1 MTESMEKLLKQTR
14 LDSNLS
20 IEDIAQELRIRKEHL
35 KQFEK
40 KIPDPLSVYEL
51 GYLRS
56 YAKYLGLDVSD
67 YIAHRKERDIAAAQ
81 AIKEAKKNQFLNVI
95 KKPRSSI
102 IITISACALVA
113 SILLLGVMSK
123 KTPVSDTTQDQEQ
136 STTIQQ
142 DFLVEQKGP
151 YEYLI
156 TGIGSN
162 SDINMVARAKTS
174 FTILDPTTNKIIS
187 SGAIQSGQPL
197 FIPRDHDGKAFTSL
211 LIKTT
216 TLNAFDIQQIAQTK

>member
-1 MTESMEKLLKQTR
+1 MEKLLKQTR
-14 LDSNLS
+14 LDNSLL
-20 IEDIAQELRIRKEHL
+20 IDAIAQELRIKKEHL

-56 YAKYLGLDVSD
+56 YAKRLNVDISD
-67 YIAHRKERDIAAAQ
+67 FIARRKERDIAATQ
-81 AIKEAKKNQFLNVI
+81 ALKEAKKNQILNVI

-123 KTPVSDTTQDQEQ
+123 KSPAPSTSDQEQ
-136 STTIQQ
+136 STPMQQ
-142 DFLVEQKGP
+142 DFLIEQKSP

-162 SDINMVARAKTS
+162 SDINMVARAKTN

-187 SGAIQSGQPL
+187 SGEIQPGQPL
-197 FIPRDHDGKAFTSL
+197 FIPRDQDGKAFTSL